1 MTKKIITILGARP
14 QFIKASSVSKS
25 LIDYGLEEII
35 INTGQHYDYNLSD
48 IFFSE
53 LNIPN
58 ANYNL
63 NVGSSSHASQ
73 TSKIM
78 SLLEPILID
87 EKPNFVILYGDTN
100 STLGGALVCAKLHIP
115 IVHIE
120 AGLRSFNKLMPEEI
134 NRLITDHVSSIL
146 FVPSMQSIK
155 NLEKENICDG
165 VYNSGDVMYDIFCRF
180 ENSFNLSHKFNNYS
194 LLTLHRAENTVENTL
209 KIRLD
214 QIREIDEE
222 VIFPIHPRTKKIIS
236 SLDIKIPSNLKIID
250 PVGWFELMGL
260 INGANYIFTDSGG
273 MQKEAFWHKKLCY
286 TLRNETEWVETVE
299 QGANFIISE
308 NENINLSIDINSN
321 FRNPYGDGDASEKIA
336 NFLNKL

>member
-1 MTKKIITILGARP
+1 MAKKIITILGARP

-146 FVPSMQSIK
+146 FAPSTESIK
-155 NLEKENICDG
+155 NLEKENICVG
-165 VYNSGDVMYDIFCRF
+165 VYNSGDVMYDIFYRF
-180 ENSFNLSHKFNNYS
+180 ENSFDLTHKFKNYS
-194 LLTLHRAENTVENTL
+194 LLTLHRAENTFESAL

-214 QIREIDEE
+214 QIRQIDEQ

-236 SLDIKIPSNLKIID
+236 SLDINIPPNIKLID

-260 INGANYIFTDSGG
+260 IKSANYIFTDSGG

-286 TLRNETEWVETVE
+286 TLRNETEWIETVE
-299 QGANFIISE
+299 QGANFIIKE
-308 NENINLSIDINSN
+308 HDNISLSNDINSN
-321 FRNPYGDGDASEKIA
+321 FDNPYGDGNASEKIA

>member
-1 MTKKIITILGARP
+1 MAKKIITILGARP

-25 LIDYGLEEII
+25 LIDHGLEEII

-78 SLLEPILID
+78 SLLEPILLD

-100 STLGGALVCAKLHIP
+100 STLAGALVCAKLHIP

-155 NLEKENICDG
+155 NLEKENISDG
-165 VYNSGDVMYDIFCRF
+165 VYNSGDVMYDIFYRF
-180 ENSFNLSHKFNNYS
+180 ENSFDLTHKFKNYS
-194 LLTLHRAENTVENTL
+194 LLTLHRAENTFENTL

-214 QIREIDEE
+214 QIRQIDEQ
-222 VIFPIHPRTKKIIS
+222 VIFPIHPRTKNIIS
-236 SLDIKIPSNLKIID
+236 SLDINIPPNIKIID

-260 INGANYIFTDSGG
+260 IKSANYIFTDSGG

-299 QGANFIISE
+299 QGANFIIKE
-308 NENINLSIDINSN
+308 DDNISLSGDNKSK
-321 FRNPYGDGDASEKIA
+321 FDNPYGNGDASEKIA
-336 NFLNKL
+336 HFLNKL

>member
-1 MTKKIITILGARP
+1 MTKKVITILGARP
-14 QFIKASSVSKS
+14 QFIKASSVSSS
-25 LIDYGLEEII
+25 LTDHDIREII
-35 INTGQHYDYNLSD
+35 INTGQHYDYKLSD

-73 TSKIM
+73 TSKIL
-78 SLLEPILID
+78 SLLEPILIK
-87 EKPNFVILYGDTN
+87 EKPDFVILYGDTN

-146 FVPSMQSIK
+146 FTPSIESLK
-155 NLEKENICDG
+155 NLERENIREG

-180 ENSFNLSHKFNNYS
+180 EKSFEIDKKFKNYS
-194 LLTLHRAENTVENTL
+194 LLTLHRAENTFEKTL

-214 QIREIDEE
+214 QIRQIGEE
-222 VIFPIHPRTKKIIS
+222 VIFPIHPRTKKIIHS
-236 SLDIKIPSNLKIID
+236 MDINIPSNIKIID

-260 INGANYIFTDSGG
+260 IKGANYIFTDSGG

-286 TLRNETEWVETVE
+286 TLRNETEWIETVE
-299 QGANFIISE
+299 QGANFIIKDDDK
-308 NENINLSIDINSN
+308 INLSDYINSN
-321 FRNPYGDGDASEKIA
+321 FDNPYGNGDASEKIA
-336 NFLNKL
+336 QYINKL